1 MNEEYSEIIKH
12 LEKIQGFVNRIE
24 PDKLYMN
31 SKMSKIFK
39 EKFDCGSA
47 IIKAVGFPDCKTVGA
62 KEDNIF
68 NLDDSK

>member
-1 MNEEYSEIIKH
+1 MNEEYSTIIKH

-39 EKFDCGSA
+39 EKFDCGSV
-47 IIKAVGFPDCKTVGA
+47 IIREVDYLDCQTIGV